1 MNQITMMGVVSHPQ
15 QTFWS
20 VKSSVPFEALLSIK
34 LGDAMEF
41 QQSYAKPS
49 RMMPSSVEFNMSARL
64 KDAAVAVD

>member
-1 MNQITMMGVVSHPQ
+1 MVWSVTQS